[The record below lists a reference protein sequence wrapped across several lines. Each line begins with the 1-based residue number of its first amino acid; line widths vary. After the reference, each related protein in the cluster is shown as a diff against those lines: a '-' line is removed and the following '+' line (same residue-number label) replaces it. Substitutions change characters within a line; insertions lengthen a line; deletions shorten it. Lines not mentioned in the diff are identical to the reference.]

1 MTRDTKRS
9 GLSLLLVGLLGVMF
23 FWATDPR
30 FGVVRAETTPSP
42 VDAVVDATPG
52 TYVGLIGS
60 GVVVVIGLW
69 LLANRTA

>member
-9 GLSLLLVGLLGVMF
+9 GLSLLIVGMLGVLF

-30 FGVVRAETTPSP
+30 LGVFRTETAASP
-42 VDAVVDATPG
+42 VDAIRDAATG

-69 LLANRTA
+69 LLAKRTA